1 MMLRRISGQGAG
13 EFDVARKRET
23 ADRICLSGLGVE
35 IPAAVISNED
45 LVDSFNRWVDQE
57 NRARAARGEE
67 PLQHSDAEFILHA
80 SGIRQRHVY
89 EREGIL
95 DPQRMAPFI
104 PQRGDDEL
112 SVMAEFGLKAARKAL
127 DHARLS
133 PRDIDLV
140 ICSAAHHQR
149 PYPAVAIEIQQALG
163 AEGAAFD
170 MGLGCSSALAGLHMA
185 TNLVRAGAHRRVLV
199 VTPELITAHLNF
211 RDRQTHF
218 IFGDAAV
225 AMVVEGMAS
234 GSSYPGRFELI
245 DTRLWTQ
252 LSSNI
257 RSNFGFLSRL
267 SQEDPYNFSME
278 GQLIKQVGSKVFKE
292 VTVAGHQFI
301 VDFLAEY
308 GHTPGTM
315 RRFWLHQ
322 ANARMN
328 RMILKLAF
336 GEEVGQDRAPTVLE
350 RLGNTAAAGAI
361 IALAENHEDLERGEF
376 GLLCAFG
383 AGYSIG
389 GALLRMM

>member
-1 MMLRRISGQGAG
+1 MLRRIGERGA
-13 EFDVARKRET
+13 EDFAPARSRELS
-23 ADRICLSGLGVE
+23 DRICLAGLGVE
-35 IPAAVISNED
+35 IPEASISNEE
-45 LVDSFNRWVDQE
+45 LVDAFNRWVGAE
-57 NRARAARGEE
+57 NMGRAERGEE
-67 PLQHSDAEFILHA
+67 PLPGSSADFIVHA
-80 SGIRQRHVY
+80 SGIRRRHVY

-95 DPQRMAPFI
+95 DPARMAPVI
-104 PQRGDDEL
+104 PARGDGEL

-127 DHARLS
+127 AHAKAS

-149 PYPAVAIEIQQALG
+149 PYPAIAIEIQQALG

-185 TNLVRAGAHRRVLV
+185 ANLVRAGAHRRILV

-225 AMVVEGMAS
+225 AFVVEAMDQ
-234 GSSYPGRFELI
+234 GSHYPGRFEVV

-252 LSSNI
+252 FSSNI
-257 RSNFGFLSRL
+257 RTNFGFMSRL
-267 SQEDPYNFSME
+267 AQEDPYNLAME
-278 GQLIKQVGSKVFKE
+278 GQLIKQIGNKVFKE

-301 VDFLAEY
+301 VEFLAEY
-308 GHTPGTM
+308 GHTPHTM

-328 RMILKLAF
+328 AMILKLAF

-350 RLGNTAAAGAI
+350 RLGNTAAAGAV
-361 IALAENHEDLERGEF
+361 IALAENHEDMEPGQF

>member
-1 MMLRRISGQGAG
+1 MLRRIS
-13 EFDVARKRET
+13 ERESENP
-23 ADRICLSGLGVE
+23 APDREREGFGRVCLSGLGVE
-35 IPAAVISNED
+35 IPRAVISNEE
-45 LVDSFNRWVDQE
+45 LVDSFNRWVETE
-57 NRARAARGEE
+57 NIRRAALGEE
-67 PLQHSDAEFILHA
+67 PLPRSDADFIVQA

-95 DPQRMAPFI
+95 DPARMAPRI
-104 PQRGDDEL
+104 PARRDDEL
-112 SVMAEFGLKAARKAL
+112 SVMAEFGLRAAQKAL
-127 DHARLS
+127 DHAGLS

-149 PYPAVAIEIQQALG
+149 PYPAIAIEIQQALG

-170 MGLGCSSALAGLHMA
+170 MGLGCSSALLGLHTA
-185 TNLVRAGAHRRVLV
+185 ANLVRTGAHRRVLV
-199 VTPELITAHLNF
+199 VTPELITAHLDF

-218 IFGDAAV
+218 IFGDAAT
-225 AMVVEGMAS
+225 AMVVEGMGS
-234 GSSYPGRFELI
+234 GGGYSGRFEVV

-252 LSSNI
+252 FSSNI
-257 RSNFGFLSRL
+257 RTNFGFVSRL
-267 SQEDPYNFSME
+267 AQDDPYNLAVE
-278 GQLIKQVGSKVFKE
+278 GQLIKQAGSKVFKE
-292 VTVAGHQFI
+292 VTLAGHQFI
-301 VDFLAEY
+301 VDFLGEY
-308 GHTPGTM
+308 GHTPLTM

-328 RMILKLAF
+328 KMILKLAF

-361 IALAENHEDLERGEF
+361 IALAENHEDMQPGEF

-389 GALLRMM
+389 GALLRRM